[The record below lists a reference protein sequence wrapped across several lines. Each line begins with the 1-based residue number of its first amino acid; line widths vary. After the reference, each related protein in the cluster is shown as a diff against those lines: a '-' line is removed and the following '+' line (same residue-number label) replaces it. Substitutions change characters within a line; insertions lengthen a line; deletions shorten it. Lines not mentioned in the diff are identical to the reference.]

1 MNNRGTNGNYW
12 SSSLNSQANGYNLN
26 FNSGGVNPANTNN
39 RFNGFSVRA
48 VQHSSRCVRA
58 GLFFFTNSHIMDF
71 TLTRERLLLDLYIA
85 FEDAARHKRKTAY
98 VQKFER
104 HMKHNLDTLCDDL
117 LSRRYQPRPSH
128 CFIIDYPKKREVFA
142 AMFRDRIV
150 HHLYFN
156 YTHEIFERTF
166 IADSYSCIK
175 GRGTH
180 YGIKRL
186 EQHIRQESMNYQ
198 RECYAMS
205 LDIRGYFMHINRQR
219 LLDIATNTLQHMA
232 THKVSNDRQE
242 RWQDVHDIPFLLW
255 LTKEIVMLDPK
266 TSCTIV
272 GDKSDWDG
280 LDHNK
285 SLFWTPDGCGLPI
298 GNLTSQLFSNV
309 YLNEFDQYMKRVL
322 GCKHYGRYVD
332 DSFVVS
338 CNREWMLSI
347 VPEIDIFLREQL
359 GLQLHRGKTHVVN
372 ISQGV
377 EFLGA
382 FIKPYRTYISNKTVV
397 RMKQTIGNLNT
408 KDKTH
413 TSFSVNSYLGVLSHS
428 ASYNL
433 RKRIFLNSK
442 VARAVEFDDDILIS
456 KPQTTFRPLVR

>member
-1 MNNRGTNGNYW
+1 
-12 SSSLNSQANGYNLN
+12 
-26 FNSGGVNPANTNN
+26 
-39 RFNGFSVRA
+39 
-48 VQHSSRCVRA
+48 
-58 GLFFFTNSHIMDF
+58 
-71 TLTRERLLLDLYIA
+71 
-85 FEDAARHKRKTAY
+85 
-98 VQKFER
+98 
-104 HMKHNLDTLCDDL
+104 
-117 LSRRYQPRPSH
+117 
-128 CFIIDYPKKREVFA
+128 
-142 AMFRDRIV
+142 
-150 HHLYFN
+150 
-156 YTHEIFERTF
+156 
-166 IADSYSCIK
+166 
-175 GRGTH
+175 
-180 YGIKRL
+180 
-186 EQHIRQESMNYQ
+186 
-198 RECYAMS
+198 
-205 LDIRGYFMHINRQR
+205 MHINRQR
-219 LLDIATNTLQHMA
+219 LLDIATGTLQRMA

-242 RWQDVHDIPFLLW
+242 RWQDVRDIPFLLC
-255 LTKEIVMLDPK
+255 LTKEIAMLDPK

-272 GDKSDWDG
+272 GDKSDWDD
-280 LDHNK
+280 LDRNK

-338 CNREWMLSI
+338 CDREWMLSI
-347 VPEIDIFLREQL
+347 VPKIDTFLREQL

-382 FIKPYRTYISNKTVV
+382 FVKPYRTYISNKTVV

-442 VARAVEFDDDILIS
+442 VAHAVEFDDDILIS
-456 KPQTTFRPLVR
+456 KPQTTFRPLVRTC

>member
-1 MNNRGTNGNYW
+1 M
-12 SSSLNSQANGYNLN
+12 A
-26 FNSGGVNPANTNN
+26 
-39 RFNGFSVRA
+39 
-48 VQHSSRCVRA
+48 
-58 GLFFFTNSHIMDF
+58 F

-85 FEDAARHKRKTAY
+85 FEDAARHKRKMAY

-104 HMKHNLDTLCDDL
+104 HLKHNLDTLCDDL

-156 YTHEIFERTF
+156 YTHEIFDRTF

-180 YGIKRL
+180 YGIRRL

-205 LDIRGYFMHINRQR
+205 LDIRGYFMHINRQQ
-219 LLDIATNTLQHMA
+219 LLDIATSTLQRMS
-232 THKVSNDRQE
+232 THKVCNDRQE
-242 RWQDVHDIPFLLW
+242 RWQDVRDIPFLLW
-255 LTKEIVMLDPK
+255 LTKEIAILDPK

-272 GDKSDWDG
+272 GDKSDWEG
-280 LDHNK
+280 LDRNK

-309 YLNEFDQYMKRVL
+309 YLNEFDQFMKRTL
-322 GCKHYGRYVD
+322 RCKHYGRYVD

-347 VPEIDIFLREQL
+347 VPEIDTFLRERL

-372 ISQGV
+372 IRQGV

-382 FIKPYRTYISNKTVV
+382 FVKPYRTYISNKTVI

-433 RKRIFLNSK
+433 RKRIFMNSK
-442 VARAVEFDDDILIS
+442 VARAVEFDDAFLKS
-456 KPQTTFRPLVR
+456 KPTTTFRTLFRQI